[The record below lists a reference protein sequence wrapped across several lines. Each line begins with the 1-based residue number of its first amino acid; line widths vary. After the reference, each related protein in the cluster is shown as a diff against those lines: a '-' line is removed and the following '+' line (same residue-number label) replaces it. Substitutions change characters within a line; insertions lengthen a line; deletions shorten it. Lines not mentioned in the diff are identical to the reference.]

1 MGGGGGGGNGY
12 RIVAKNEIESY
23 AGNHSV
29 FSGGIHGEES
39 KPQQNER
46 KSKNDKNGIRRL
58 NNPKSA
64 IFKWICFCYSKSRH

>member
-39 KPQQNER
+39 KPQQNLRGR
-46 KSKNDKNGIRRL
+46 KEVEEG
-58 NNPKSA
+58 
-64 IFKWICFCYSKSRH
+64 